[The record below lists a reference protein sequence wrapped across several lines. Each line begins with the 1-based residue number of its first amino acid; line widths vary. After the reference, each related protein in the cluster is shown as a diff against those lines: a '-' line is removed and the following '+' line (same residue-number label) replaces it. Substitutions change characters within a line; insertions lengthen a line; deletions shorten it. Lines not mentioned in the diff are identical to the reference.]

1 MKHQIFSTALVEE
14 AARKMKV
21 ANLQEATIGEVLLVA
36 SRLAGL
42 TGQSHRHRS
51 RKSCSRPRRRGN
63 LSGCCR
69 RTRTERG
76 GVAICKGIYKYRHI
90 PPLLHTDNR
99 VGRLV
104 FRLLHR
110 LYSTQPAERYR
121 FIYRPGIPHTE
132 IAVAYLRS
140 EVGTIRHLSFQ
151 GKQLAGQ
158 VGIVSRKRPY
168 RCHYLFQSQ

>member
-36 SRLAGL
+36 SHLEKE
-42 TGQSHRHRS
+42 TGIPFIR
-51 RKSCSRPRRRGN
+51 

-121 FIYRPGIPHTE
+121 FIYRPRIPHTE
-132 IAVAYLRS
+132 IAVAYLRR

-158 VGIVSRKRPY
+158 VGIVSQKRPY